1 MKTIIVKDADG
12 RTTTESVP
20 ENQDEINKQAQ
31 KDKIANLR
39 EHLYLAFL
47 MLGVISF
54 SVGIYIS
61 LKRLK
66 SES

>member
-12 RTTTESVP
+12 NTTTERIS
-20 ENQDEINKQAQ
+20 ETQDEINKLAQ
-31 KDKIANLR
+31 KDKITNLK

-47 MLGVISF
+47 LLGVISF

>member
-1 MKTIIVKDADG
+1 MKTIIIKDADG
-12 RTTTESVP
+12 KTTMENIP

-31 KDKIANLR
+31 KDKITNLR

-47 MLGVISF
+47 MLGVVSF